1 MVGTIVELAGIEKQY
16 GSGSSP
22 LTVLRGIDLSIEQ
35 GEFVAI
41 VGASGSG
48 KTTLMNLLGLLDHPT
63 RGHYLLAGE
72 DVAGFDDDRRSR
84 MRGRAIGFVFQ
95 SFHLIPELSVLEN
108 VELAGFY
115 QRQPKKQRRA
125 RSLELLTAVGLA
137 QRLDHRPSELSGGEC
152 QRVAVARAL
161 FPAPALLLADEPTGN
176 LDTHSGADVLGL
188 FRSLHASGHTIVMVT
203 HNSEIAASIPRRVE
217 MRDGRVVSDER
228 TGSGPT

>member
-1 MVGTIVELAGIEKQY
+1 VAGPIVELEGVEKEY
-16 GSGSSP
+16 GTGASP
-22 LTVLRGIDLSIEQ
+22 LAVLRGIDLTIEA

-63 RGHYLLAGE
+63 RGRYALAGE

-115 QRQPKKQRRA
+115 QRQPRKQRRA
-125 RSLELLTAVGLA
+125 RSLELLSAVGLA
-137 QRLDHRPSELSGGEC
+137 ARLHHRPSMLSGGEC

-161 FPAPALLLADEPTGN
+161 FPSPALLLADEPTGN
-176 LDTHSGADVLGL
+176 LDTHSGSDVLGL
-188 FRSLHASGHTIVMVT
+188 FRGLHESGHTIVMVT
-203 HNSEIAASIPRRVE
+203 HNAEIAAAMPRRVE
-217 MRDGRVVSDER
+217 MSDGRVVSDQR
-228 TGSGPT
+228 ASARV